1 MQETGFGLHYSP
13 NQSKVDVLM
22 WKQPTLPI
30 HTQIK
35 NSRQV
40 KQNTAVD
47 NAGYKC
53 KTVGGKGFQHIK
65 SVGANCVPI

>member
-1 MQETGFGLHYSP
+1 
-13 NQSKVDVLM
+13 M
-22 WKQPTLPI
+22 WKQPTLSM

-47 NAGYKC
+47 NAGYKWI
-53 KTVGGKGFQHIK
+53 TVSGMGFQHIK
-65 SVGANCVPI
+65 SVGATLSLYKHLY